1 MEMIGSL
8 ITLLGGLF
16 LTTFG
21 ILKLYGLN
29 KRWVSGSNKSLKENL
44 CGT

>member
-1 MEMIGSL
+1 MEIVGSL
-8 ITLLGGLF
+8 ITLLGGLL

-29 KRWVSGSNKSLKENL
+29 KRWVTGSNKSLKENL